1 MPSYEGCLEFEPES
15 HSQPHAELIP
25 VGAVETH
32 LSTQTA
38 SLSIF
43 RQSLNSESMS
53 KLLFL
58 GRVRARFPDLPN
70 ESMCPT
76 EKHVHPEARIVF
88 VARASSRKK

>member
-1 MPSYEGCLEFEPES
+1 MDRDAWMPSHAECLEFEPES
-15 HSQPHAELIP
+15 HSQPYAELMP
-25 VGAVETH
+25 AGAVETH
-32 LSTQTA
+32 LSAQTF

-58 GRVRARFPDLPN
+58 GRVRACFPDLPN

-76 EKHVHPEARIVF
+76 EKHVHLEHEL
-88 VARASSRKK
+88 SL